1 MLGPGK
7 INIILDKAPAHQA
20 LVKDGSLAALFDGKV
35 ELAAGKAPDMSQL
48 DAGICPNV
56 ERFVENS
63 GAVTVEEIRAAVK
76 DAWKAITDEMVV
88 KISKKVRQN
97 MLKVIALKGGNF
109 YHE

>member
-1 MLGPGK
+1 MGALSMSRSGFTTRSLRQAPWTTTGTSVGK
-7 INIILDKAPAHQA
+7 DTLTR
-20 LVKDGSLAALFDGKV
+20 S
-35 ELAAGKAPDMSQL
+35 
-48 DAGICPNV
+48 
-56 ERFVENS
+56 VENS

-76 DAWKAITDEMVV
+76 DTITDEMEG

>member
-1 MLGPGK
+1 MS
-7 INIILDKAPAHQA
+7 
-20 LVKDGSLAALFDGKV
+20 KDTLTRS
-35 ELAAGKAPDMSQL
+35 
-48 DAGICPNV
+48 
-56 ERFVENS
+56 VENS

-76 DAWKAITDEMVV
+76 DTITDEMVG

>member
-1 MLGPGK
+1 MS
-7 INIILDKAPAHQA
+7 
-20 LVKDGSLAALFDGKV
+20 KDTLT
-35 ELAAGKAPDMSQL
+35 
-48 DAGICPNV
+48 
-56 ERFVENS
+56 RFVENS

-76 DAWKAITDEMVV
+76 DAWKAITDEMVG